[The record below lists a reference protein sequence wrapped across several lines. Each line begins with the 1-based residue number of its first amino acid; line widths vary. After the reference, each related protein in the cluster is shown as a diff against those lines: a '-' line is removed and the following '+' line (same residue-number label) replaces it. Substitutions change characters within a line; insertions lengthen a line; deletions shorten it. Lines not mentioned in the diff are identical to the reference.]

1 MPGSLKALTSQA
13 KAMNEENVEGA
24 TEVESAFEALTKPGP
39 LCQEELK
46 DQTDDLE
53 LWIVRAPAQVNI
65 SELRNCKLPLSEGRV
80 TRSDTLELTA
90 EAYVPE
96 GLHVLLPNRK
106 GKKLKMV
113 PVPLAGQVLVHR
125 RLDAPAADPASAPVT
140 SAVPEP
146 PEAGPDRH
154 PLLGVG
160 YRETLKRCSEA
171 LALSN
176 SLGSRHAS
184 PKKKKSSKPTASE
197 PTPDTGKKK
206 RKKLH

>member
-1 MPGSLKALTSQA
+1 MISSPLWPG
-13 KAMNEENVEGA
+13 
-24 TEVESAFEALTKPGP
+24 F
-39 LCQEELK
+39 
-46 DQTDDLE
+46 
-53 LWIVRAPAQVNI
+53 QVNI

-125 RLDAPAADPASAPVT
+125 RLDAPAADPASVPVT

-160 YRETLKRCSEA
+160 CATQPEAESQSSSRESQSTAGAGDAIWEPPSVRVTRE
-171 LALSN
+171 
-176 SLGSRHAS
+176 
-184 PKKKKSSKPTASE
+184 KPLQFE
-197 PTPDTGKKK
+197 
-206 RKKLH
+206 